1 MAKPKIYDPKTLW
14 DDILNQM
21 SEGHS
26 LSAILRQDG
35 MPSYSYC
42 KEKLRE
48 DHELRRRYD
57 QAIDDRADRLA
68 DELIALA
75 WTPPPEGLD
84 GRGMSAWV
92 QHLRVRIDVLKWTAS
107 KLKPRSWGDR
117 LDVSVTH
124 EQISITKVLEEA
136 RERVDSISNPKAK
149 EVIDVPSNEV

>member
-1 MAKPKIYDPKTLW
+1 MAQPKLYDPKTIW
-14 DDILNQM
+14 ESILTQM
-21 SEGHS
+21 AEGHS
-26 LSAILRQDG
+26 LSAILRQEG

-68 DELIALA
+68 DVLISLA

-92 QHLRVRIDVLKWTAS
+92 QHLRVKIDVLKWTAS
-107 KLKPRSWGDR
+107 RLKPRTWGDR
-117 LDVSVTH
+117 IEMSVTDNR
-124 EQISITKVLEEA
+124 ISITEA
-136 RERVDSISNPKAK
+136 LKMAETRLSELPRVQSKD
-149 EVIDVPSNEV
+149 VIDVANREV

>member
-1 MAKPKIYDPKTLW
+1 MAQPKLYDPKILW
-14 DDILNQM
+14 ESILTQM
-21 SEGHS
+21 AEGHS
-26 LSAILRQDG
+26 LSAILRQEG

-48 DHELRRRYD
+48 DTELRRRYD
-57 QAIDDRADRLA
+57 QAIEDRADRLA

-75 WTPPPEGLD
+75 WTPPPPDLD

-92 QHLRVRIDVLKWTAS
+92 QHLRVKIDVLKWTAS
-107 KLKPRSWGDR
+107 KLKPRTWGDR

-136 RERVDSISNPKAK
+136 KKRVDSIANPKPK
-149 EVIDVPSNEV
+149 EVIDVASKEV

>member
-1 MAKPKIYDPKTLW
+1 MAQPKLYDPKTLW
-14 DDILNQM
+14 ESILTQM
-21 SEGHS
+21 AEGHS
-26 LSAILRQDG
+26 LSAILRQEG

-57 QAIDDRADRLA
+57 QAIEDRADRLA

-92 QHLRVRIDVLKWTAS
+92 QHLRVKIDVLKWTAS
-107 KLKPRSWGDR
+107 KLKPRTWGDR

-124 EQISITKVLEEA
+124 EQISIIQVLEEA
-136 RERVDSISNPKAK
+136 SKRVDSIANPKPK
-149 EVIDVPSNEV
+149 EVIDVDSKIV